1 MNIKVTVV
9 GAGLAGCEAAAVLA
23 RLGLEVDL
31 LEMKP
36 QRFSPAHRL
45 AGPAEL
51 VCSNSLKSDDP
62 TTAQGL
68 LKTELRALGSVIMQG
83 AASCR
88 VPAGG
93 ALAVDRERLSEEVA
107 RLLGQY
113 PEVRFLPG
121 HPVEEPPPGE
131 VILATGPLTDAPLA
145 KWLEKQLGQ
154 GARLYFYDA
163 LAPIVEAE
171 SIDFDKVFLGSRYGK
186 GSADYVNCP
195 LDRQQY
201 RALVRALVEAPKAPV
216 HDFEPD
222 HFFEG
227 CLPVEEMARR
237 GEDTLAFGPL
247 KPVGFGREA
256 YAVVQL
262 RAENRERTAYNLVG
276 FQTRLTQPAQRQVF
290 RMIPGLEKARFLRYG
305 AMHRNLYLDAPRAL
319 DDRLGLKALP
329 RVHVCG
335 QIAGVEGYLESAAL
349 GLLCALV
356 VGGGLLGKNI
366 SPPPPTCALGAL
378 WRHVRRPAEGAFEPM
393 NINFGLFPPVEA
405 PSRHKRRE
413 LLLERARKDFD
424 SWLKTLDLP
433 VSPRCT

>member
-1 MNIKVTVV
+1 MSVRVTVV
-9 GAGLAGCEAAAVLA
+9 GAGLAGCEAAAALA
-23 RLGLEVDL
+23 RLGISVEL

-36 QRFSPAHRL
+36 ERFSPAHRL

-62 TTAQGL
+62 ATAQGL
-68 LKTELRALGSVIMQG
+68 LKNELRALGSVIMQ
-83 AASCR
+83 AAARCR

-93 ALAVDRERLSEEVA
+93 ALAVDREKLSGEVA
-107 RLLGQY
+107 RLLAEQAKIK
-113 PEVRFLPG
+113 FIPG
-121 HPVEEPPPGE
+121 RPVEEPPPGE
-131 VILATGPLTDAPLA
+131 VILATGPLTDAALA
-145 KWLEKQLGQ
+145 GWLEKQLGQ
-154 GARLYFYDA
+154 GVRLFFYDA

-171 SIDFDKVFLGSRYGK
+171 SIDFGKVFLGSRYGK

-195 LDRQQY
+195 LDREQY

-216 HDFEPD
+216 HEFEPD

-262 RAENRERTAYNLVG
+262 RAENCERTAYNLVG

-305 AMHRNLYLDAPRAL
+305 AMHRNLYLDAPRVL
-319 DDRLGLKALP
+319 DDFLGLKTLP
-329 RVHVCG
+329 RVHLCG
-335 QIAGVEGYLESAAL
+335 QMVGVEGYLESAAL
-349 GLLCALV
+349 GLLCALA
-356 VGGGLLGKNI
+356 VGSRLRGRHF
-366 SPPPPTCALGAL
+366 SPPPPSCALGAL

-393 NINFGLFPPVEA
+393 NINFGLFPALEA
-405 PSRHKRRE
+405 PSRPKRRE
-413 LLLERARKDFD
+413 LLLGRARKDFD

-433 VSPRCT
+433 LVPRCT